1 MNRSQQDPLITDE
14 SAPQHVLV
22 PISKRK
28 EHPETSKTDP
38 ALPPEK
44 RLKEQ
49 HKFGVFFDDDYNY
62 LQHLREPGKQVTHWE
77 EIPQKK
83 EKEKEKPKIQLPSS
97 VFASEFEEKEGMLN
111 KAAKQ
116 GLCLDWDPDVVAA
129 MDEDYNYEDPNN
141 ELEDN
146 FMELAMGAEGE
157 EYEIDEE
164 EEEEE
169 DFDSD
174 GAEYSDDDEGDDKLG
189 PLPAGLRF
197 NDEETRSRFT
207 EYSMSSSVI
216 RRNEQLTLLDDRFEE
231 FFKEYDDP
239 EVGALECED
248 IEGHADMNEEM
259 LSQLEKDFEKNSQ
272 QPMNYR
278 KEWDIVRL
286 VSTFNLNCLFT

>member
-1 MNRSQQDPLITDE
+1 MIADE

-28 EHPETSKTDP
+28 EHPEASKTDP

-44 RLKEQ
+44 RIKEQ

-77 EIPQKK
+77 EVAPKK
-83 EKEKEKPKIQLPSS
+83 DKEKPKIQLPSS

-129 MDEDYNYEDPNN
+129 MDEDYNFEDPSNA
-141 ELEDN
+141 LEDN
-146 FMELAMGAEGE
+146 FMELAMGGEAE
-157 EYEIDEE
+157 EYEI

-174 GAEYSDDDEGDDKLG
+174 GAEYSDDDEGDDQLG
-189 PLPAGLRF
+189 PLPPGLRF
-197 NDEETRSRFT
+197 NDDHEETRSRFT

-239 EVGALECED
+239 EVGALECEE
-248 IEGHADMNEEM
+248 IEGHAEMSEEM
-259 LSQLEKDFEKNSQ
+259 LSQLTKDFEKNSQ

-286 VSTFNLNCLFT
+286 VSSLITNFNFY